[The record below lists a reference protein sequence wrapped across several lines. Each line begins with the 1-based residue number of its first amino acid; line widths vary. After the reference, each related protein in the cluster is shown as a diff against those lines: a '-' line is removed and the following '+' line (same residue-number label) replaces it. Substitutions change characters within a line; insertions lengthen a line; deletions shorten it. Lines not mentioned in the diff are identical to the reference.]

1 MIQRIQSLF
10 LLIASIGFWLLFK
23 FPFASSDKGV
33 SPFFEDQLFN
43 INDHMVLLVLTVLGG
58 ILTLGAIFLYNNRPL
73 QMRINY
79 LSIIS
84 AFFLAGVAFWLI
96 YSNGEKMGESVT
108 IKDQSGLYFP
118 IASFLL
124 IILAN
129 YFISKDNNLVKSMD
143 RLR

>member
-23 FPFASSDKGV
+23 FPFASSDKSV
-33 SPFFEDQLFN
+33 SPFFDDQLFN
-43 INDHMVLLVLTVLGG
+43 ISDHTVLLALTILGG
-58 ILTLGAIFLYNNRPL
+58 LLTLVSIFLFNNRAL
-73 QMRINY
+73 QLRINY
-79 LSIIS
+79 LSLIF

-96 YSNGEKMGESVT
+96 YSNGKELGDAVNIE
-108 IKDQSGLYFP
+108 DQTGLYFP
-118 IASFLL
+118 IVSFFL

-129 YFISKDNNLVKSMD
+129 YFISKDSKLVKSMD